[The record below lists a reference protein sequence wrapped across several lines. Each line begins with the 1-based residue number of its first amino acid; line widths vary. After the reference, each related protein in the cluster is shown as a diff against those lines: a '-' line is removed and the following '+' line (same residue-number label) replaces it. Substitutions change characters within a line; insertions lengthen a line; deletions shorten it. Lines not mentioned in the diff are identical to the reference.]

1 MKNSINYS
9 QRKYVMRKYFKRNY
23 AMSFIHVLPIYVLLF
38 GLAICQDPP
47 DPPDA
52 VTKVG
57 TSAANWLKIESGTRG
72 IAMGGS
78 QVASGR
84 GISGAYYNPASIAF
98 IEASE
103 VYYSKSNYLAGITH
117 NSLGYGAKLSPV
129 DYFGI
134 HLFYLDSG
142 DIERTTE
149 LFPDGMDEYYNVTDL
164 SFRMVYGRQLTD
176 RLRVG
181 ASIKYIREV
190 IYTMQMQSFVFDLG
204 SNFNTGIYG
213 IKLGMS
219 VNNFGP
225 DVRFTGEGLE
235 KVVPD
240 STDISGKLSKITQ
253 KFSVPL
259 VFRLGIQKYLIGE
272 DEESIDRLSVSI
284 DAINPIDY
292 TVYGGVG
299 AEYAWNNMAFIRAGT
314 HFLHDTAGLSLGG
327 GLKWSMIAVDYAYV
341 NYGVLKETH
350 QFGISLDF

>member
-1 MKNSINYS
+1 MKNSINNNQGKYVE
-9 QRKYVMRKYFKRNY
+9 RNYVMRLFY
-23 AMSFIHVLPIYVLLF
+23 VLTIYVLLF
-38 GLAICQDPP
+38 SIAICQDPP

-57 TSAANWLKIESGTRG
+57 TSAANWLKVESGTRG

-98 IEASE
+98 IEGSE

-117 NSLGYGAKLSPV
+117 NTIGYGTRLTPT
-129 DYFGI
+129 DYFAL

-142 DIERTTE
+142 DMEVTTVPSPNGTGE
-149 LFPDGMDEYYNVTDL
+149 MFNVLDISL
-164 SFRMVYGRQLTD
+164 RLIYGKQLTD
-176 RLRVG
+176 RLRIG
-181 ASIKYIREV
+181 GSIKYIREE

-213 IKLGMS
+213 LKLGMS
-219 VNNFGP
+219 VSNFGP
-225 DVRFTGEGLE
+225 DVQFTGEGLN

-259 VFRLGIQKYLIGE
+259 VFRLGIEKYLIGE
-272 DEESIDRLSVSI
+272 DEESINRLTVSA

-292 TVYGGVG
+292 TVYVGIG
-299 AEYAWNNMAFIRAGT
+299 AEYSWNNMAFIRGGT
-314 HFLHDTAGLSLGG
+314 HLFHDTAGLSLGG
-327 GLKWSMIAVDYAYV
+327 GLKWSMVAVDYAYV
-341 NYGVLKETH
+341 NYGILKETH
-350 QFGISLDF
+350 QFGISLNF

>member
-1 MKNSINYS
+1 MKNSINNIQGKYVK
-9 QRKYVMRKYFKRNY
+9 RNYVMRLFY
-23 AMSFIHVLPIYVLLF
+23 VLTIYVSLF
-38 GLAICQDPP
+38 SIAICQDPP

-57 TSAANWLKIESGTRG
+57 TSAANWLKVESGARG

-84 GISGAYYNPASIAF
+84 GISGAYYNPASIAY
-98 IEASE
+98 IEGSE

-117 NSLGYGAKLSPV
+117 NTIGYGTRLTPT
-129 DYFGI
+129 DYFAL

-142 DIERTTE
+142 DMKVTTVPSPNGTGE
-149 LFPDGMDEYYNVTDL
+149 MFNVLDISL
-164 SFRMVYGRQLTD
+164 RLIYGKQLTD
-176 RLRVG
+176 RLRIG

-219 VNNFGP
+219 VSNFGP

-314 HFLHDTAGLSLGG
+314 RFLHDTAGLSLGG